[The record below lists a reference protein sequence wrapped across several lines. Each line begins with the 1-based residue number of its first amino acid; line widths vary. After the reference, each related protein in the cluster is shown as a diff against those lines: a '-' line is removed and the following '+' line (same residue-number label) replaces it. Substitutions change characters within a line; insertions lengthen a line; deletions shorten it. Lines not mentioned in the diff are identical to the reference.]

1 MPKNSKHSF
10 ELAEGYSSCARMKKT
25 LTIKTRYVTLGLF
38 SIQFNKLFDSQE
50 SFFMNQNSKYAQYMI
65 GRFSYGQPTVLRINE
80 DIQGKLSIGSFCSI
94 GEGVVILLSA
104 AGGHRPDWISTF
116 PFIQLFKDF
125 HHLSFPQTEKR
136 DVIIG
141 NDVWVGMNTT
151 ILSGVKIGDGAVIGT
166 SSVVTKDV
174 PAYSIVAGNPAK
186 LIRMRFDDETISRLL
201 QIKWWDWDLQRI
213 ADNVPLLLSNNIK
226 EFVSKNDPGALKS

>member
-1 MPKNSKHSF
+1 MSKNKKHSF
-10 ELAEGYSSCARMKKT
+10 KLDEGHSSCARMKKT
-25 LTIKTRYVTLGLF
+25 LTIKTRYLTLNLF
-38 SIQFNKLFDSQE
+38 SLQFNKIFDLNE
-50 SFFMNQNSKYAQYMI
+50 SFFMDQNSKYADYSI

-80 DIQGKLSIGSFCSI
+80 NLQGKLSIGSFCSI
-94 GEGVVILLSA
+94 GEGTVIVLAA

-125 HHLSFPQTEKR
+125 HNFSFPQTEKR

-141 NDVWVGMNTT
+141 NDVWIGINAT
-151 ILSGVKIGDGAVIGT
+151 ILSGVKIGDGAVIGA

-186 LIRMRFDDETISRLL
+186 LIRMRFDEETINMLL
-201 QIKWWDWDLQRI
+201 KIRWWDWDLERI
-213 ADNVPLLLSNNIK
+213 ADNMPLLLSNNVQDFIK
-226 EFVSKNDPGALKS
+226 KNTAIEL